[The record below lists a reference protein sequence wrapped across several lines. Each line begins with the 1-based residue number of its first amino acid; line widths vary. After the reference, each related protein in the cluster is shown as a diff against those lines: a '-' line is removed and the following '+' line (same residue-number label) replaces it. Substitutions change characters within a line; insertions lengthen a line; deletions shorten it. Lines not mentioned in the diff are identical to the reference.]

1 MDERSKERKN
11 EGRDRENEK
20 KERTRGRERRKKGRK
35 NERNG
40 GKKHVNVSVPFLV
53 KSNYCL
59 FSFSRNS
66 YLFPFKLNL
75 LQAW

>member
-1 MDERSKERKN
+1 
-11 EGRDRENEK
+11 
-20 KERTRGRERRKKGRK
+20 
-35 NERNG
+35 
-40 GKKHVNVSVPFLV
+40 VNVSVPFLV